1 MRSQSVIFE
10 IIYSYMRAKRLRNLI
25 FSIHR
30 YIGLAVGL
38 ILILIGI
45 TGSLL
50 VFHSDIDD
58 WIVSQQF
65 GVVIPQGQPISIDRT
80 LEIAQAA
87 HPQWKAVSVSIP
99 KSDRHPFHVVMEE
112 PNANPDIY
120 LDGAHQV
127 FVNPYTEKVMGDR
140 LERFSYYRFLLNLH
154 YRLFVE
160 QPGVILT
167 GTVALFLLIAAVT
180 GTFLWS
186 GWRKLS
192 TGFKI
197 KWKAHI
203 KRRNFD
209 LHKVVGITTAV
220 FLSLTAITGFGWNF
234 SDFTY
239 PAIRTVTFSPIPND
253 DPVTSKPISGQAPIT
268 LTQAVEQAKAAL
280 PGMQLNSVDL
290 PGSETGAIS
299 IYGLYGESWS
309 TYGVAHID
317 RYNGKVLQVED
328 SRQPKSLGDRII
340 NSFFDLHVGT
350 FWGLP
355 SRFLY
360 VLVGFAPL
368 VLFITGVVMWQHRRE
383 NKNKS
388 KSVKIPVTSDR

>member
-1 MRSQSVIFE
+1 MKAKTIRNQIF
-10 IIYSYMRAKRLRNLI
+10 IL
-25 FSIHR
+25 HR
-30 YIGLAVGL
+30 YIGLVVGL
-38 ILILIGI
+38 LLILIGI

-58 WIVSQQF
+58 WIVARQF
-65 GVVIPQGQPISIDRT
+65 GTVISQGQTISIDRAV
-80 LEIAQAA
+80 EIAGVA
-87 HPQWKAVSVSIP
+87 HPQWKAVSVSLP
-99 KSDRHPFHVVMEE
+99 KSDRHPFNVVMDE

-140 LERFSYYRFLLNLH
+140 LERFTYYRFLLNLH

-167 GTVALFLLIAAVT
+167 GIAALFLLVAAIT
-180 GTFLWS
+180 GTLLWS

-192 TGFKI
+192 AGFKI
-197 KWKAHI
+197 KWNAHI

-209 LHKVVGITTAV
+209 LHKVVGITAAV

-239 PAIRTVTFSPIPND
+239 PAIRAVTFSPTPND
-253 DPVTSKPISGQAPIT
+253 DSVTSKPRSGQTPIT
-268 LTQAVEQAKAAL
+268 LANAVKQAKTAL
-280 PGMQLNSVDL
+280 PGMQLISVDL
-290 PGSETGAIS
+290 PSSETAAIS
-299 IYGLYGESWS
+299 IYGLYGDSWS

-317 RYNGKVLQVED
+317 RYSGQVLRVED
-328 SRQPKSLGDRII
+328 SRVPKSLGDRII

-355 SRFLY
+355 SRILY
-360 VLVGFAPL
+360 VLVGLAPL
-368 VLFITGVVMWQHRRE
+368 VLFITGVVMWRHRRKG
-383 NKNKS
+383 NKLPIMGLDNKL
-388 KSVKIPVTSDR
+388 K